1 MANDRCI
8 TVRNDQTLQVTNDR
22 TVSVSNDDGLYVRND
37 RKVTVEGKQEHKTT
51 GNHVSPVE
59 GKHSPVVKGTGEEGE
74 WRAGDKG
81 RRGYRAGEQQPDK
94 PEGGWLVCGHP
105 FRGVDIVGP
114 KISLNSGGSP
124 GTPVPAL
131 QPAVLEDTGDE
142 KSGDG
147 SDSGE
152 ENEDSGGNCV
162 TGSGG
167 DDRGDDE
174 DEPEK
179 YTLQF
184 HFTDDDGIP
193 YSRNPLHCLL

>member
-1 MANDRCI
+1 MAR
-8 TVRNDQTLQVTNDR
+8 
-22 TVSVSNDDGLYVRND
+22 
-37 RKVTVEGKQEHKTT
+37 
-51 GNHVSPVE
+51 
-59 GKHSPVVKGTGEEGE
+59 
-74 WRAGDKG
+74 WDKG

-131 QPAVLEDTGDE
+131 QPAVLKTLGMRRVVMAVIPE
-142 KSGDG
+142 KK
-147 SDSGE
+147 
-152 ENEDSGGNCV
+152 NEDSGGNCV

-174 DEPEK
+174 DEPENILSSSILQTMTGYRIQK
-179 YTLQF
+179 PATLPSLRMAQT
-184 HFTDDDGIP
+184 HGETDEEGIQSVFFL
-193 YSRNPLHCLL
+193 YLANMKLK